1 MINMSATDK
10 IKLSNTIVTVGKF
23 DGLHK
28 GHEKLLSELAKK
40 ANGRRKVVLTFAA
53 EPKDVLNNQTVKTI
67 VTDEEKRLL
76 CEKQGIYVYCSMP
89 MTKEFLALEPDEFIK
104 EFLKKKIRGY
114 SDCVRTGFLF
124 WK

>member
-1 MINMSATDK
+1 MSATDK

-53 EPKDVLNNQTVKTI
+53 EPKDVLNNQTSILNHLISTFPRK
-67 VTDEEKRLL
+67 EPKRLL
-76 CEKQGIYVYCSMP
+76 KNGAASCKSCMS
-89 MTKEFLALEPDEFIK
+89 TTLSFINSY
-104 EFLKKKIRGY
+104 L
-114 SDCVRTGFLF
+114 
-124 WK
+124 

>member
-67 VTDEEKRLL
+67 VFLQVINISCTRISLL
-76 CEKQGIYVYCSMP
+76 E
-89 MTKEFLALEPDEFIK
+89 
-104 EFLKKKIRGY
+104 IR
-114 SDCVRTGFLF
+114 VQEMLIT
-124 WK
+124 

>member
-28 GHEKLLSELAKK
+28 GHEKLLSELTKK

-53 EPKDVLNNQTVKTI
+53 EPKDVF
-67 VTDEEKRLL
+67 
-76 CEKQGIYVYCSMP
+76 
-89 MTKEFLALEPDEFIK
+89 TKI
-104 EFLKKKIRGY
+104 
-114 SDCVRTGFLF
+114 S
-124 WK
+124 

>member
-76 CEKQGIYVYCSMP
+76 CEKQGIDVY
-89 MTKEFLALEPDEFIK
+89 KRIFE
-104 EFLKKKIRGY
+104 KKIRGY

>member
-40 ANGRRKVVLTFAA
+40 ANGRRKVVLT
-53 EPKDVLNNQTVKTI
+53 
-67 VTDEEKRLL
+67 
-76 CEKQGIYVYCSMP
+76 
-89 MTKEFLALEPDEFIK
+89 
-104 EFLKKKIRGY
+104 
-114 SDCVRTGFLF
+114 
-124 WK
+124 

>member
-76 CEKQGIYVYCSMP
+76 CEKQGIDVYCSMP

-104 EFLKKKIRGY
+104 I
-114 SDCVRTGFLF
+114 S
-124 WK
+124 